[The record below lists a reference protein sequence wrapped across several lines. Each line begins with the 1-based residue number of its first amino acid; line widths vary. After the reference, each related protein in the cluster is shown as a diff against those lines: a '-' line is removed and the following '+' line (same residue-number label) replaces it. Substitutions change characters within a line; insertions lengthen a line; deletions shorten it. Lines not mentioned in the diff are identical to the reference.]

1 MSSDTTQNLPW
12 TEALLEE
19 ALVPAL
25 EEDLFTALVK
35 VAKEENSRFVS
46 VRVERSGEEPEIA
59 EHHEGPFGEELAKV
73 FSYLNTEADI
83 PKPNKEAIDVMKQLV
98 GEKYRLIIAYINYG
112 DQLRA
117 VYRDGI
123 HQHFQEHI
131 EEERQQAY
139 ELAKKLTAL
148 GEDAPTAHDPI
159 PHVPL
164 GDARAIFKTL
174 LELEESGV
182 ALYQQLFDLSKHD
195 AALNGLA
202 QNGALQDQQHADDM
216 LRYLRADE

>member
-12 TEALLEE
+12 TEALLDY
-19 ALVPAL
+19 LKPTPAL
-25 EEDLFTALVK
+25 DDFTDALEK
-35 VAKEENSRFVS
+35 IAKQENSRFVS
-46 VRVERSGEEPEIA
+46 VRVERPGEHPVIA

-98 GEKYRLIIAYINYG
+98 GEKYRLILAYINYG

-117 VYRDGI
+117 TYRDGI
-123 HQHFQEHI
+123 YKHFQEHI
-131 EEERQQAY
+131 DEERAQAY

-148 GEDAPTAHDPI
+148 GEDAPTAHDP
-159 PHVPL
+159 VPRVSL
-164 GDARAIFKTL
+164 GDAQAVFKIIL
-174 LELEESGV
+174 DLEEKGV

-216 LRYLRADE
+216 LRYLRASE